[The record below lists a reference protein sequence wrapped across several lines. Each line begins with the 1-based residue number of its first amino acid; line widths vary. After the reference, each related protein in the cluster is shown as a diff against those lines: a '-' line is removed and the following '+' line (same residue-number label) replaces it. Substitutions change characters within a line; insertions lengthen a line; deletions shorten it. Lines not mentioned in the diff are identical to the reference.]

1 MSILGVGGGRI
12 LSQSEVIFHFCLFC
26 LPDHIELDRL
36 GEGGRRNI
44 EGQKISFFSKLS
56 VLGKNPNKTFIFTQ
70 LPY

>member
-1 MSILGVGGGRI
+1 MTMEESSVVGIHRVFTRI
-12 LSQSEVIFHFCLFC
+12 
-26 LPDHIELDRL
+26 DHIELDRL